1 MFSFREIGDTV
12 YSFANQLLCFVV
24 SISSKNLQQPNKE
37 LIIDKMIKTAR
48 LEDNYIVQE
57 NAWDVFYFLTIH
69 TNREFFRFSFMTVF
83 YLARALTYNKML
95 FYNRPCFYLVSL
107 TTRCLSPALIIQ
119 FLSFTGYIIRNVA

>member
-57 NAWDVFYFLTIH
+57 NA
-69 TNREFFRFSFMTVF
+69 
-83 YLARALTYNKML
+83 
-95 FYNRPCFYLVSL
+95 
-107 TTRCLSPALIIQ
+107 
-119 FLSFTGYIIRNVA
+119 

>member
-24 SISSKNLQQPNKE
+24 FISSKNLQQPNKE

-57 NAWDVFYFLTIH
+57 NA
-69 TNREFFRFSFMTVF
+69 
-83 YLARALTYNKML
+83 
-95 FYNRPCFYLVSL
+95 
-107 TTRCLSPALIIQ
+107 
-119 FLSFTGYIIRNVA
+119 